1 MKSHFP
7 SCVAVVGLGYVGLP
21 LAVALG
27 KVFPTIGFDVDEER
41 IIELQKGHVKKRK
54 AQSAKRKAATL
65 EFTANPA
72 ALKQASFIIVTV
84 PTPVDIHKRPDL
96 SYLKEA
102 SRLVGQNL
110 SPGTIVVYESTVYP
124 GVTENV
130 CLPILEQE
138 SKLKAGEGFRVGYSP
153 ERINPG
159 DREHTLEKVVKIVAA
174 QDEETLEVIANVYEL
189 VVKAGV
195 YRAPDIK
202 TAEAAKVIENVQR
215 DLNIA
220 LLNELAILF
229 HKIGLDTKAVLA
241 AAQTKWNFLSFEPG
255 LVGGH
260 CIPVD
265 PYYLTFKAE
274 EAGHHPQIILAG
286 RRTND
291 SMGIYVAEETVKLLI
306 QAGKTVRLTKVLV
319 LGVTFKENVGDIR
332 NSRVIELVEKMES
345 YGIDVRIYDPLVS
358 TEQLE
363 QLALKTVGDPFKTGD
378 KPVCRPPK
386 ADGTDRYDAVILAV
400 PHRVFQKKE
409 LKVYLQ
415 LLHGGSGLPV
425 PSALGGRQTG
435 VIIDVKGIL
444 PWRQEENPGIL
455 YWSL

>member
-27 KVFPTIGFDVDEER
+27 KVLSTIGLDVNKKR
-41 IIELQKGHVKKRK
+41 ILELQKGYDSTGEANREQLRAPHLK
-54 AQSAKRKAATL
+54 
-65 EFTANPA
+65 FTSNPA
-72 ALKQASFIIVTV
+72 ILRQVPFIIVTV
-84 PTPVDIHKRPDL
+84 PTPVDQHKRPDL
-96 SYLKEA
+96 SYLREA

-138 SKLKAGEGFRVGYSP
+138 SNLKAGEGFKVGYSP

-159 DREHTLEKVVKIVAA
+159 DPEHTLEKVVKIVAA
-174 QDEETLEVIANVYEL
+174 QDEETLEAIVNVL
-189 VVKAGV
+189 GLIVKAGV
-195 YRAPDIK
+195 YRATDIK
-202 TAEAAKVIENVQR
+202 TAEAAKIIENVQR

-220 LLNELAILF
+220 LMNELAILF
-229 HKIGLDTKAVLA
+229 HKIGLDTKAVLR
-241 AAQTKWNFLSFEPG
+241 AAQTKWNFLPFEPG

-265 PYYLTFKAE
+265 PYYLTHKAE
-274 EAGHHPQIILAG
+274 EAGYHPQIILTG
-286 RRTND
+286 RRIND
-291 SMGIYVAEETVKLLI
+291 SMGIYVAQETVKLLI
-306 QAGKTVRLTKVLV
+306 QADKAVRGAKILV

-332 NSRVIELVEKMES
+332 NSRAIELVQEMES
-345 YGIDVRIYDPLVS
+345 YGIDVRVYDPLAS

-363 QLALKTVGDPFKTGD
+363 QLVLKTVGDPFKAKG
-378 KPVCRPPK
+378 K
-386 ADGTDRYDAVILAV
+386 YDAIVLAV
-400 PHRVFQKKE
+400 AHRVFQKKE
-409 LKVYLQ
+409 LKAYLQ
-415 LLHGGSGLPV
+415 LLQNNGGS
-425 PSALGGRQTG
+425 S

-444 PWRQEENPGIL
+444 PWKVEENPGIL